1 MSIQDE
7 QDLRGQLGTALHA
20 FAPGP
25 LPFDAVVRQ
34 GRMVVIRRRATA
46 AAVAL
51 AIAAAAALVPTL
63 LHALHRPAP
72 VSPHYHV
79 TVNPPGPGSPLNL
92 VASGRVNRGRWQL
105 IAWTNA
111 RHSQICIRS
120 IRGTENCNFNAPV
133 RGLTGPPASIT
144 ADTNNFGRLPNGRGF
159 RVQMVDGYVRH
170 DVDHI
175 RVDLTNGQ
183 VLILHP
189 VPVLGHRYARWVA
202 FAVPF
207 AAAVKEISVFSATAE
222 LEHTF
227 PFTGGHAIEIVRWL
241 APGQPAAARAGHR
254 PGRHGNDRPA
264 TAGSSPATSA
274 PGARASGTRPFT
286 WMSAAPSQRPLRPGV
301 VVKRLVASHFFNI
314 HLGLSVL
321 QVDPAV
327 SYLLVTRAQ
336 GSALRLRAQTLGGQK
351 YCVLPYQDHNHDVS
365 WTAYDAAGH
374 LLGSGSVGKLLS

>member
-1 MSIQDE
+1 M
-7 QDLRGQLGTALHA
+7 
-20 FAPGP
+20 
-25 LPFDAVVRQ
+25 
-34 GRMVVIRRRATA
+34 
-46 AAVAL
+46 
-51 AIAAAAALVPTL
+51 
-63 LHALHRPAP
+63 
-72 VSPHYHV
+72 
-79 TVNPPGPGSPLNL
+79 TVNPPSSRSPRGL
-92 VASGRVNRGRWQL
+92 VASGLVNRGRWQL
-105 IAWTNA
+105 TAWTNA
-111 RHSQICIRS
+111 THSQICIRS

-144 ADTNNFGRLPNGRGF
+144 PDTNNFARLPNGGGF
-159 RVQMVDGYVRH
+159 RVQMIDGYVRH

-189 VPVLGHRYARWVA
+189 VPVLGGTYARWVA

-227 PFTGGHAIEIVRWL
+227 PFTGGREIQIVRWL
-241 APGQPAAARAGHR
+241 APGQPALPAPAVGRVGTGRTAGHHWVVTGYR
-254 PGRHGNDRPA
+254 GPWGSCFRNA
-264 TAGSSPATSA
+264 TVHMNLCSTQS
-274 PGARASGTRPFT
+274 GA
-286 WMSAAPSQRPLRPGV
+286 LRPGV
-301 VVKRLVASHFFNI
+301 VVKRLVTSHFFNI

-336 GSALRLRAQTLGGQK
+336 GSALRLRAQALGGKK
-351 YCVLPYQDHNHDVS
+351 YCVLPYQDHNQDVS

-374 LLGSGSVGKLLS
+374 LLGNGSVGKLLS